1 MRYLI
6 ITWFY
11 ILDFAGGEKEMIRV
25 RLDRELEKKLEKL
38 AYKTHRSKS
47 YYVREALRLY
57 LDEIEDYELAL
68 ERLHNPWDKV
78 ISAEEMWRKNLIH
91 LEGMT

>member
-1 MRYLI
+1 
-6 ITWFY
+6 
-11 ILDFAGGEKEMIRV
+11 MIGV

-38 AYKTHRSKS
+38 ARKTHRSKS

-68 ERLHNPWDKV
+68 ERLHNPRDKV
-78 ISAEEMWRKNLIH
+78 ISAEEMWRRLG
-91 LEGMT
+91 LEL

>member
-1 MRYLI
+1 
-6 ITWFY
+6 
-11 ILDFAGGEKEMIRV
+11 MIGV

-38 AYKTHRSKS
+38 ARKTHRSKS

-68 ERLHNPWDKV
+68 ERLHNPRDKV
-78 ISAEEMWRKNLIH
+78 ISAEEMWRKLG
-91 LEGMT
+91 LEL

>member
-1 MRYLI
+1 
-6 ITWFY
+6 
-11 ILDFAGGEKEMIRV
+11 MIGV

-38 AYKTHRSKS
+38 ARKTHRPKS

-68 ERLHNPWDKV
+68 ERLHNPRDKV
-78 ISAEEMWRKNLIH
+78 ISAEEMWRRLG
-91 LEGMT
+91 LEL